1 MSLRF
6 GVIGAGRIART
17 FSEAL
22 KAPLCEDAVPY
33 AVASRDLARAEMFK
47 DHYGYAKAYG
57 SYDDMLND
65 PEVDIVYVA
74 TPHGLHHHHMMMALD
89 HGKHVLCEKAFTLN
103 AKEAKDVFDKA
114 ASENLFV
121 MEAMWTRFLPLI
133 QDVTDMVKDGLI
145 GTLSRMEATF
155 GFKSDAPDSDR
166 LFNMDLGGGALLDIT
181 IYPLT
186 MSDIFFGPPDRVE
199 ANAEK
204 HPSGADITDV
214 VRLFH
219 ESRATALI
227 HTTFTE
233 DLDNTLVLHGS
244 GGTVT
249 IPTYWGAQKAVI
261 STNDGSVK
269 TIHRPFEVN
278 GFEYQ
283 IAHVIDMIKTDRTE
297 STVMRHLDTMR
308 IMTLLDSIRKSIG
321 VTYPNES

>member
-17 FSEAL
+17 FSEAIN
-22 KAPLCEDAVPY
+22 APMCGDALPH
-33 AVASRDLARAEMFK
+33 AIASREIAKAEAFK
-47 DHYGYAKAYG
+47 DQYGYAKAYG
-57 SYDDMLND
+57 SYEDMLKD
-65 PEVDIVYVA
+65 PDVDVVYVA
-74 TPHGLHHHHMMMALD
+74 TPHGLHHRHMMMALD

-114 ASENLFV
+114 SSENLFV

-133 QDVTDMVKDGLI
+133 QDVTGMVKDGLI

-155 GFKSDAPDSDR
+155 GFKSDAPDTDR

-181 IYPLT
+181 LYPLT
-186 MSDIFFGPPDRVE
+186 MSDIFFGPPDTFE
-199 ANAEK
+199 ASADM

-219 ESRATALI
+219 GSRATTLI

-249 IPTYWGAQKAVI
+249 IPTYWGAKKAVI
-261 STNDGSVK
+261 STNDGSVR
-269 TIHRPFEVN
+269 TIRRPFEAN

-283 IAHVIDMIKTDRTE
+283 IAHVTDMIKAGRTE
-297 STVMRHLDTMR
+297 STVMRHEDTMR
-308 IMTLLDSIRKSIG
+308 IMTLLDAIRESIG
-321 VTYPNES
+321 VTYPNAS